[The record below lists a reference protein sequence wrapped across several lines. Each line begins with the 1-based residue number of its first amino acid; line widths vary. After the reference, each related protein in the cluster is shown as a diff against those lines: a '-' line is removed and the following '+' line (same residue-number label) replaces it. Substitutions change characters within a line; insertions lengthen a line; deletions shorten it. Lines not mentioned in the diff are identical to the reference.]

1 MICSGRFGVL
11 IVWVFLRSCM
21 PRYQPRQGVRKQSR
35 WLQATSSSKSV
46 LSGKKKKSLSGLN
59 NSKRPFGII
68 LRHAFI
74 DLPSIRECM
83 KNNHQC
89 RGAQTTY
96 EHKHPGP
103 LHISP
108 KQRGLYRSDSR
119 SRLWNEWGVIII
131 ASVSLLTVL
140 PVYNDEAKVIQ
151 QRHGGKQVNP
161 EREGTRDII

>member
-108 KQRGLYRSDSR
+108 KQRGCTGQTHGHDYGM
-119 SRLWNEWGVIII
+119 NEVL
-131 ASVSLLTVL
+131 SSLPLFLCSQFFPFTTMRQ
-140 PVYNDEAKVIQ
+140 K
-151 QRHGGKQVNP
+151 
-161 EREGTRDII
+161 